1 MIIHVISRVIILFSD
16 RVLQHCAMLLQLHK
30 ASPRIWQLGLEFIV
44 INDLFLMPVTCIGLS
59 PLAAGVNSG
68 DTASLAH
75 RGARGPSPGVCDT
88 ACANTD
94 LQQQALKLQFPDP
107 LSPQPALLT
116 RLPDFL
122 GGQTGHQ
129 GDAGDQLS
137 ELSCS
142 SGHFVMPNPAL
153 IHLLGFD
160 ILFPCCGVIFFQRNT

>member
-16 RVLQHCAMLLQLHK
+16 RVLQHCAMLLQIHK
-30 ASPRIWQLGLEFIV
+30 ASPRIWQRGLEFTV
-44 INDLFLMPVTCIGLS
+44 IKDFFLMPVTCIGLS
-59 PLAAGVNSG
+59 PQAARVNCG
-68 DTASLAH
+68 DTASLA
-75 RGARGPSPGVCDT
+75 RGGARGPSPGVCDT

-116 RLPDFL
+116 RLPDFF

-129 GDAGDQLS
+129 GDAGDQLC

-142 SGHFVMPNPAL
+142 SSAQGTL
-153 IHLLGFD
+153 
-160 ILFPCCGVIFFQRNT
+160 